1 MKFSKVDTAIKVNVS
16 SSWIIYITKNHK
28 DAGDIRRF
36 AMTQKAILPDGW
48 YYSVQ
53 TCKVLEDCRVP
64 AFFHNRGYW
73 LTVIEHNNGDWK
85 KPNKYE
91 LYVVE

>member
-1 MKFSKVDTAIKVNVS
+1 MKFSKVDTAIKGTDS

-28 DAGDIRRF
+28 DAEDIHRF

>member
-1 MKFSKVDTAIKVNVS
+1 MKFSKVDTAIKGNDS

-28 DAGDIRRF
+28 DAEDIHRF

-85 KPNKYE
+85 KPNKYK